1 MCASAQTGCL
11 ENTKGMPVTSSKSVT
26 LLGLTVET
34 AGLLPPP
41 RPPGVV
47 GVGPAIARGAGAGA
61 PAPLVD
67 IVADSTLL
75 KK

>member
-1 MCASAQTGCL
+1 MGCL
-11 ENTKGMPVTSSKSVT
+11 ENTKGTPVTSSKSAT

-47 GVGPAIARGAGAGA
+47 GVGPAIATGAGA
-61 PAPLVD
+61 PAQLAD
-67 IVADSTLL
+67 IVTDSTSL